1 MNQAK
6 CDLNAKSTRSKPSP
20 TGTCRKASCLPPDG
34 KKERPVP
41 GRPAWLAA
49 RHDIEYPLI
58 RSGMKAPEAQAR
70 IDARVAA
77 FDIRL
82 DLRQHLCDFARASGN
97 SRPSCAP
104 WRQKGH
110 CWAPIDGPRWPG
122 SRPGRIPGCRTLQSQ
137 RHGVH
142 AHCSASTPPFCPR
155 RRGFADRRTRVS
167 QMPPHGCAL
176 VAPTV
181 CVLHRIRIELPLNSL
196 FVSCERRT
204 PDVARTL
211 LDSTCTELVVARQLL
226 ICV

>member
-1 MNQAK
+1 MANRRSRPMNQAK
-6 CDLNAKSTRSKPSP
+6 YDLNAKSTRSKPSP
-20 TGTCRKASCLPPDG
+20 TGTCRKVSCLPPDG

-142 AHCSASTPPFCPR
+142 AHCSPSTPPPFVLED
-155 RRGFADRRTRVS
+155 AVS
-167 QMPPHGCAL
+167 PTGALALAKCRLMAVRSSPQLCA
-176 VAPTV
+176 
-181 CVLHRIRIELPLNSL
+181 
-196 FVSCERRT
+196 SCTASASNCR
-204 PDVARTL
+204 
-211 LDSTCTELVVARQLL
+211 
-226 ICV
+226 